1 MPNKGRGNRKQQCL
15 HVNFCGP
22 TCSYLPDRTSKPTYF
37 PSKAVLVNK
46 IHSRQQILQQFIKKK
61 IFPFIPIYSTIF
73 LGGLANFL
81 KFAYRSTQLSCLLRN
96 IMQLPAPKID
106 VFLTQSFRLL
116 LEIKHGGLVIFHG
129 LSLFQFIVLASQSD
143 SDSYRLVRTLVVF
156 LQALSHVIE

>member
-1 MPNKGRGNRKQQCL
+1 MLIFAVQRAAICQTELQSRHIFPPKRFWSIKFTQDNKSCNNSSKRKF
-15 HVNFCGP
+15 V
-22 TCSYLPDRTSKPTYF
+22 
-37 PSKAVLVNK
+37 
-46 IHSRQQILQQFIKKK
+46 
-61 IFPFIPIYSTIF
+61 PFIPIYSTIF

-129 LSLFQFIVLASQSD
+129 LSIF
-143 SDSYRLVRTLVVF
+143 
-156 LQALSHVIE
+156 

>member
-37 PSKAVLVNK
+37 PSKAVLVNN

-61 IFPFIPIYSTIF
+61 FVPFIPIYSTIF
-73 LGGLANFL
+73 LSGLANFFKICL
-81 KFAYRSTQLSCLLRN
+81 PFYSTFLS
-96 IMQLPAPKID
+96 IAKYHATSGTQID

-129 LSLFQFIVLASQSD
+129 LSIFQFIVLASQSN
-143 SDSYRLVRTLVVF
+143 SDSYRLVRTLIVF

>member
-37 PSKAVLVNK
+37 PSKAVLVNN

-61 IFPFIPIYSTIF
+61 FVPFIPIYSTIF
-73 LGGLANFL
+73 LSGLA
-81 KFAYRSTQLSCLLRN
+81 KFAYRSTELSCLLRN

-129 LSLFQFIVLASQSD
+129 LSIFQFIVLASQSD
-143 SDSYRLVRTLVVF
+143 SDSYRLVRTLIVF